1 MEHAT
6 KILRLPEVKKLTGLA
21 RSTIYQKILD
31 GTFPAPV
38 TLGDRA
44 KGDRAVGWPDGDI
57 EGWIQA
63 RIAERDATSTG
74 GAS

>member
-1 MEHAT
+1 MENVT
-6 KILRLPEVKKLTGLA
+6 KILRLPEVKNRTGLA

-44 KGDRAVGWPDGDI
+44 KGDRAVGWPASDI
-57 EGWIQA
+57 ENWLQVC
-63 RIAERDATSTG
+63 IAGRDAASTG
-74 GAS
+74 SAS